1 MLSTTAPYCPVLAE
15 AVNNKAS
22 KEKQTL
28 HIDQVIAEIN
38 QKKPMSVTLKQ
49 QTLLMSVKTGRQRN

>member
-1 MLSTTAPYCPVLAE
+1 MAFMLSTTAPYCPVLAE

-38 QKKPMSVTLKQ
+38 
-49 QTLLMSVKTGRQRN
+49 